1 MLRPENSL
9 QNKAFYALL
18 IGALGDWFSTKLGLS
33 LGLVEGNRIAQTLM
47 STGSWIQTD
56 FIMVFLCFTVPLVVN
71 RITDEQTPK
80 QLFWLPLVA
89 GLLKLGV
96 SVWNLTL
103 ILG

>member
-1 MLRPENSL
+1 MFRPEDNL

-18 IGALGDWFSTKLGLS
+18 MGALGDWFSTRLGLS
-33 LGLVEGNRIAQTLM
+33 LGFVEGNMVAQILI

-56 FIMVFLCFTVPLVVN
+56 FILVLLCFTIPLLVN
-71 RITDEQTPK
+71 RITNNEMPK
-80 QLFWLPLVA
+80 KLFWLPLVA
-89 GLLKLGV
+89 GLLKIGV

>member
-18 IGALGDWFSTKLGLS
+18 IGALGDWFSTRLGLS
-33 LGLVEGNRIAQTLM
+33 LGFVEGNYIAKMLM

-56 FIMVFLCFTVPLVVN
+56 FIILLICFTVPFLVN
-71 RITDEQTPK
+71 QITDEKTPK
-80 QLFWLPLVA
+80 QLFWMPLAA